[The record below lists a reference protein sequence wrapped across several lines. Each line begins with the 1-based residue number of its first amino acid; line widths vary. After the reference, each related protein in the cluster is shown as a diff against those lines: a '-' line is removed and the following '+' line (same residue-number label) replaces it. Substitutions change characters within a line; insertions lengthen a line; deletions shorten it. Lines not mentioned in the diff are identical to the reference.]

1 MVEDLE
7 NLDVLN
13 LKSKINID
21 CEICDKCCI
30 NRGDLKITPINVLE
44 ISKFLK
50 IEPKEFVEKYT
61 NPADSN
67 KPELLIKA
75 IGEKNRCIFND
86 ETTAKCKIQKV
97 KPMQCVVF
105 PLVPFNL
112 DFDLF
117 VNSNQCPMKSNKKMT
132 VDKWLNG
139 NNKIYKRHKDIYL
152 KWINFLEVIKPY
164 WISFSIEKKEEIME
178 ILYTKYDLKKNFFK
192 QVEEHMKDIIS
203 SF

>member
-1 MVEDLE
+1 MVYDLD
-7 NLDVLN
+7 NVDILN
-13 LKSKINID
+13 LKSKIHID

-44 ISKFLK
+44 ISKYLK

-75 IGEKNRCIFND
+75 VGEKNRCIFND

-117 VNSNQCPMKSNKKMT
+117 VNSNQCPLKSNKTMT
-132 VDKWLNG
+132 VNKWLNG
-139 NNKIYKRHKDIYL
+139 NNKIYKKHKAIYL
-152 KWINFLEVIKPY
+152 KWINFLEEINPY
-164 WISFSIEKKEEIME
+164 WINFSAERKEEIIELLYIKYNLKLDLYKKLEKRME
-178 ILYTKYDLKKNFFK
+178 
-192 QVEEHMKDIIS
+192 EIIS

>member
-1 MVEDLE
+1 MSEDLE
-7 NLDVLN
+7 VLS
-13 LKSKINID
+13 LKSKVHID

-44 ISKFLK
+44 ISKFFK
-50 IEPKEFVEKYT
+50 ITPKEFVEKYT
-61 NPADSN
+61 IKAESN

-75 IGEKNRCIFND
+75 AGEKKRCIFND
-86 ETTAKCKIQKV
+86 EQTAKCKIQKV

-117 VNSNQCPMKSNKKMT
+117 INSNQCPIKTNKQMT
-132 VDKWLNG
+132 VNKWLNG
-139 NNKIYKRHKDIYL
+139 NNKIYKKHKAIYIN
-152 KWINFLEVIKPY
+152 WIDFLERLEPY
-164 WISFSIEKKEEIME
+164 WTNLSKDKQEEIWNT
-178 ILYTKYDLKKNFFK
+178 LYFDYDLNKDFIK
-192 QVEEHMKDIIS
+192 QVEKHMEDIIS

>member
-1 MVEDLE
+1 MTNDLE
-7 NLDVLN
+7 ILS

-50 IEPKEFVEKYT
+50 IGPKDFIDKYT
-61 NPADSN
+61 IRSQNG

-75 IGEKNRCIFND
+75 TGEKKHCIFND
-86 ETTAKCKIQKV
+86 EKTAKCKIQKV

-117 VNSNQCPMKSNKKMT
+117 INSNQCPLKSNKQMK

-139 NNKIYKRHKDIYL
+139 NNNIYKKHKSIYI
-152 KWINFLEVIKPY
+152 KWINFLDRIAPY
-164 WISFSIEKKEEIME
+164 WQSLSTEKQEETWE
-178 ILYTKYDLKKNFFK
+178 NLYINYDLNNNYFK
-192 QVEEHMKDIIS
+192 QVEKHIDNVIS